1 MKSIAIIASLLII
14 SAPAFAAA
22 DLHETQLPAY
32 ETQQNYQPVTRAE
45 VKAELVKYEK
55 EKQSHPYNRW
65 DDIYFGH

>member
-1 MKSIAIIASLLII
+1 MKSVAILATLLIL
-14 SAPAFAAA
+14 SAPAFADA
-22 DLHETQLPAY
+22 DLHENQLPAY
-32 ETQQNYQPVTRAE
+32 ETQQNVQPVTRAE